1 MVFSIDRKVQSLF
14 HLGLCGKSLKKIG
27 GLQIGFTF
35 VYIFCLKQKTNVLN
49 FKELTPVVFSDLAVN
64 TYGQPRAWF
73 GIPPSTAN
81 CFMHHGYMNLKTL
94 QQS

>member
-64 TYGQPRAWF
+64 TM
-73 GIPPSTAN
+73 AN
-81 CFMHHGYMNLKTL
+81 LEHGLASRQVLPTVLCIMDI
-94 QQS
+94 